1 MKTKD
6 MWYNEYICPKKSRTG
21 SHHTFNVRGLRIYKH
36 LYAKDRFLSRR
47 HDLCCF
53 SGIEEEGGGWLSL
66 SDSGSR
72 DCILCVHPKASSSVV
87 QHGSGAQSH
96 PWLL

>member
-1 MKTKD
+1 MILETIFFFHRKTKD

-53 SGIEEEGGGWLSL
+53 SGIEEEGGRLA
-66 SDSGSR
+66 
-72 DCILCVHPKASSSVV
+72 VPV
-87 QHGSGAQSH
+87 
-96 PWLL
+96 